1 MKKNGKVFE
10 RWHYIILR
18 ITSKNL
24 LVKFLNPGATQ
35 TSFTVKKVSIFFPQ
49 VTSYKKTHFNN
60 FPVFLFF
67 LLLKRKTQNKHFTQF
82 QIINNIFLAKFQKNL
97 SKRNFIFFWLYC
109 EHLQR
114 KTRILYFC
122 WNSVFQKGKKINIL
136 ICLMADETWEFLV
149 IFAEICVK
157 FINLCY
163 FRGTVCNLFLNMANM
178 CHSCISIFDG
188 APWCKNRF

>member
-82 QIINNIFLAKFQKNL
+82 QFINNIFLAKFQKNL
-97 SKRNFIFFWLYC
+97 SKRNFIFLTLLRTFTAKNKNFVFL
-109 EHLQR
+109 LKLSFSKR
-114 KTRILYFC
+114 KENKYFDLLNGRWDMRISRYFC
-122 WNSVFQKGKKINIL
+122 WNLCKVYQSLLFSGN
-136 ICLMADETWEFLV
+136 
-149 IFAEICVK
+149 CV
-157 FINLCY
+157 
-163 FRGTVCNLFLNMANM
+163 
-178 CHSCISIFDG
+178 
-188 APWCKNRF
+188 